1 MISIV
6 TKEEFEEFEKRLLNQ
21 LSSLNSKK
29 EYLTKKECFELYEIK
44 ERTLTKLRDKRMIK
58 FSKIGN
64 TCLYE
69 YNSLMKYLENQ
80 SIKAI
85 A

>member
-1 MISIV
+1 
-6 TKEEFEEFEKRLLNQ
+6 
-21 LSSLNSKK
+21 
-29 EYLTKKECFELYEIK
+29 LYEIK
-44 ERTLTKLRDKRMIK
+44 ERTLTALRDKRMIK

-69 YNSLMKYLENQ
+69 YDSLMKYLENQ

>member
-1 MISIV
+1 MISVI
-6 TKEEFEEFEKRLLNQ
+6 TKEDFEDFENRLLKK
-21 LSSLNSKK
+21 LASLNVKK

-44 ERTLTKLRDKRMIK
+44 ERTLTSLRDNRMIK
-58 FSKIGN
+58 FTKIGN

-69 YNSLMKYLENQ
+69 YDSLMKYLETK

>member
-1 MISIV
+1 MISVI
-6 TKEEFEEFEKRLLNQ
+6 TKEDFEDFENRLLKK
-21 LSSLNSKK
+21 LASLNVKK

-44 ERTLTKLRDKRMIK
+44 ERTLTTLRDNRMIK
-58 FSKIGN
+58 FTKIGN

-69 YNSLMKYLENQ
+69 YDSLMKYLETK

>member
-6 TKEEFEEFEKRLLNQ
+6 TKEDFENFENRLLNR
-21 LSSLNSKK
+21 LSSLNVKK

-44 ERTLTKLRDKRMIK
+44 ERTLTTLRDNRMIK
-58 FSKIGN
+58 FTKIGN

-69 YNSLMKYLENQ
+69 YDSLMRYLETR